1 MNYCPNCGKEVKE
14 GADICLKCG
23 KFLNVPKK
31 TVKCGRGF
39 SITSFVVSLV
49 ALLSCIGTFS
59 GVQPYYQRYNEE
71 LTFLK
76 ELAGFIDY
84 TIFPMLLGI
93 TGLVFGIIGYKKQKN
108 GLGLTGII
116 LSVVSL
122 VLLFIE
128 FLLYIMA

>member
-1 MNYCPNCGKEVKE
+1 M
-14 GADICLKCG
+14 
-23 KFLNVPKK
+23 
-31 TVKCGRGF
+31 
-39 SITSFVVSLV
+39 
-49 ALLSCIGTFS
+49 SCIGTFS

-93 TGLVFGIIGYKKQKN
+93 TGLVFGIIGYNKQKN